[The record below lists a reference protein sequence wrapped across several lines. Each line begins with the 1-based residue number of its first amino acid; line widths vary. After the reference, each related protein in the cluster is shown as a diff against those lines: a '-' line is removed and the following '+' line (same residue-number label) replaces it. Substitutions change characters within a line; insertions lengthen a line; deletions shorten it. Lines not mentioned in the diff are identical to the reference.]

1 MQNRHMY
8 SIELRWTGILGS
20 GTNSYRAY
28 SRDHE
33 VSAAQKPTILGS
45 SDPKFRGNRQR
56 WSPEEL
62 LVASLSACHQL
73 WYLHLCADAG
83 VVVLS
88 YEDRAD
94 SVMIE
99 EAGGEGQFERVT
111 LRPVVTISA
120 ESDSSLALALHAA
133 AHEKCFIARS
143 MNFHVDHAPEICKP
157 DSDRGRGG

>member
-1 MQNRHMY
+1 MQNRHTY
-8 SIELRWTGILGS
+8 SVKLRWTGNMGS
-20 GTNSYRAY
+20 GTSSYRAY

-33 VSAAQKPTILGS
+33 LSTAEKPPILGS

-88 YEDRAD
+88 YEDHAD

-99 EAGGEGQFERVT
+99 EAGGEGQFASVT
-111 LRPVVTISA
+111 LRPMVTISA
-120 ESDSSLALALHAA
+120 ESDASLAAALHAA

-143 MNFHVDHAPEICKP
+143 MNFPVDHAPEIRKP
-157 DSDRGRGG
+157 AAPKTAGI

>member
-1 MQNRHMY
+1 MQRRHTY
-8 SIELRWTGILGS
+8 SVKLRWTGNT
-20 GTNSYRAY
+20 GTGTSSYRAY

-33 VSAAQKPTILGS
+33 LSAADKPSILGS
-45 SDPKFRGNRQR
+45 SDPTFRGNRER

-62 LVASLSACHQL
+62 LVASLSACHHL
-73 WYLHLCADAG
+73 WYLHLCAEAG

-88 YEDRAD
+88 YEDRAE

-99 EAGGEGQFERVT
+99 EAGGEGQFDSVT

-120 ESDSSLALALHAA
+120 ESDPALASGLHAA

-143 MNFHVDHAPEICKP
+143 MNFPVGHAPEIKIADP
-157 DSDRGRGG
+157 KLERQ